1 MRIVLQTLTSLCLA
15 FLLTTHVC
23 AAEPEVV
30 APWRQDQPPNPPY
43 SPEEAISKMSVPDGF
58 TVELVASEPEIVNPI
73 AMAFDERGRIWIT
86 ESIEYPRKPAGVGR
100 DRVKILEDTDADG
113 RAKDLLPN
121 DVKLTEGVYRLTFD
135 NLPEGL
141 YPEVA
146 ITFRVRDASR
156 HYHIPLLLSPYGY
169 TTYRG
174 S

>member
-73 AMAFDERGRIWIT
+73 AMAFDERGASGSPRAS
-86 ESIEYPRKPAGVGR
+86 SIR
-100 DRVKILEDTDADG
+100 
-113 RAKDLLPN
+113 
-121 DVKLTEGVYRLTFD
+121 
-135 NLPEGL
+135 
-141 YPEVA
+141 
-146 ITFRVRDASR
+146 ASR
-156 HYHIPLLLSPYGY
+156 RASVVTG
-169 TTYRG
+169 
-174 S
+174 